1 MIAMKT
7 MFLQEAV
14 KAPVQGSEASG
25 EEEEGEGQ
33 MFDVIKSFHPRFVEQ
48 YIQVGF
54 KTLETFSTKLN
65 FDEDIQNQWGKDLQ
79 CITII

>member
-1 MIAMKT
+1 MYTTDDNNLPILHLPYVNPDQRMIAMKT

-25 EEEEGEGQ
+25 EEEEEDEGQ

-48 YIQVGF
+48 Y
-54 KTLETFSTKLN
+54 KLYTN
-65 FDEDIQNQWGKDLQ
+65 WF
-79 CITII
+79 

>member
-25 EEEEGEGQ
+25 EEEEEDEGQ
-33 MFDVIKSFHPRFVEQ
+33 MFDVIKSFHPRFVELQ
-48 YIQVGF
+48 IGF

-65 FDEDIQNQWGKDLQ
+65 FDEDIQNLWGKDLQ

>member
-25 EEEEGEGQ
+25 EEEEEDEGQ

-48 YIQVGF
+48 Y
-54 KTLETFSTKLN
+54 KLYTSW
-65 FDEDIQNQWGKDLQ
+65 F
-79 CITII
+79 